1 LHSDQLTAPA
11 TGKLALL
18 FQNNRSLQA
27 VAVWSLTAIR
37 PLGTDHA
44 RLQHTAKGA
53 AIAVGKA
60 IRPIMA
66 RPISSSY
73 RATGPV
79 LGSKK
84 RRDMRRLGTVVLVLM
99 AAGGAAWLSLRVVA
113 QDLAA
118 GKHIHAQHADDAK
131 AKAAEVHAATGV
143 AAALQPGGPAAAAVP
158 VPTSAAIALD
168 PVAQALLAAGR
179 DHLAR
184 KVSASSLPVDDSR
197 ANKGSGMDLIDRGL
211 ERILSLRQAL
221 PRHRAR
227 APQLYGLRERQ
238 PPTADERRRALTAEN
253 LQIFLAAFAQQLDG
267 AHDNL
272 EAGDILLIERKHG
285 AKRLM
290 PAVVSDVVDGDGVP
304 MIITMDPVDRV
315 AREQPLVTYVLH
327 AHFRL
332 HLAEIERMR
341 VSLDMPLQQLGGT
354 AL

>member
-1 LHSDQLTAPA
+1 M
-11 TGKLALL
+11 
-18 FQNNRSLQA
+18 
-27 VAVWSLTAIR
+27 TAI
-37 PLGTDHA
+37 GA
-44 RLQHTAKGA
+44 RE
-53 AIAVGKA
+53 A
-60 IRPIMA
+60 IRPIMS

-84 RRDMRRLGTVVLVLM
+84 RRDVRRLLAIVLVLV

-131 AKAAEVHAATGV
+131 AKAAEARAPLGVPAAQ
-143 AAALQPGGPAAAAVP
+143 QPGGPAAIAVP
-158 VPTSAAIALD
+158 APAAAITLD

-227 APQLYGLRERQ
+227 APQLYGLREKQ
-238 PPTADERRRALTAEN
+238 PLTADERRRALTAEN
-253 LQIFLAAFAQQLDG
+253 LQIFLGAFAQQLDG

-272 EAGDILLIERKHG
+272 EAGDIVLVERKHG

-290 PAVVSDVVDGDGVP
+290 PAVVSDVVDGEGVP
-304 MIITMDPVDRV
+304 LIITMDPVDRV
-315 AREQPLVTYVLH
+315 AREQPLVTYALQ

-341 VSLDMPLQQLGGT
+341 VSLDMPAQQPGGT